1 MRAFVFLLFL
11 LVSARIVQGEPVSP
25 GNQTIGKKTT
35 ARQHAPDSVLASQL
49 RCHFQATGSNAAA
62 PERRVF
68 NSQLARFYA
77 ARSYRPVWTER
88 ANVAELIE
96 AIGESEND
104 GLIPDDYHIKEIRSF
119 FFSPPRTPELQAK
132 YDLLLSDALLS
143 LAYHLRFGKVDPE
156 SLDPNWNLDG
166 TARRTALEYRLQNAL
181 AAGRPKAAL
190 DELRPTNSGYADLKK
205 GLARYRVIAGAGGW
219 QKVPEGDPFRE
230 GVRDRRVPLLR
241 KRLQQSGDLPG
252 GVADSSNVYTVAM
265 ANAVKRFQKRNGL
278 AVDGVAGTATI
289 GEINIPAAERVDQIR
304 LNLER
309 YRWFVNDLEPT
320 YVLVNIAG
328 FTLQYIENGRYRWGT
343 RVIVGQP
350 YRETPVFKADMQYIV
365 FNPQW
370 VIPPTILAK
379 DALPAIRNS
388 RSYLD
393 RKKLRVIDSRGRVV
407 DPASVNWSGYS
418 AANFP
423 YRLQQT
429 AGDHGALGRIKFMM
443 PNKHIIYLHDTPTK
457 NLFDK
462 SERTFSSGC
471 IRVENPLDL
480 AQLVLQ
486 DSVKWN
492 RKSIDST
499 IAAGKTSTVNLP
511 KRIPVF
517 LLYLTAIAEGEEI
530 QFRRDVYNRDDRLR
544 KALDSPV
551 PQYRIQSCGL

>member
-1 MRAFVFLLFL
+1 
-11 LVSARIVQGEPVSP
+11 
-25 GNQTIGKKTT
+25 
-35 ARQHAPDSVLASQL
+35 
-49 RCHFQATGSNAAA
+49 
-62 PERRVF
+62 
-68 NSQLARFYA
+68 
-77 ARSYRPVWTER
+77 
-88 ANVAELIE
+88 
-96 AIGESEND
+96 
-104 GLIPDDYHIKEIRSF
+104 GLS
-119 FFSPPRTPELQAK
+119 
-132 YDLLLSDALLS
+132 
-143 LAYHLRFGKVDPE
+143 
-156 SLDPNWNLDG
+156 
-166 TARRTALEYRLQNAL
+166 
-181 AAGRPKAAL
+181 
-190 DELRPTNSGYADLKK
+190 
-205 GLARYRVIAGAGGW
+205 
-219 QKVPEGDPFRE
+219 
-230 GVRDRRVPLLR
+230 
-241 KRLQQSGDLPG
+241 
-252 GVADSSNVYTVAM
+252 
-265 ANAVKRFQKRNGL
+265 
-278 AVDGVAGTATI
+278 VDGVAGTATI
-289 GEINIPAAERVDQIR
+289 GEINISAAERVDQIR

-343 RVIVGQP
+343 RVIVGKP

-370 VIPPTILAK
+370 VIPPTILAE

-443 PNKHIIYLHDTPTK
+443 PNKHVIYLHDTPTK
-457 NLFDK
+457 NLFEK

-492 RKSIDST
+492 KTSIDST
-499 IAAGKTSTVNLP
+499 IGTGKTSTVNLP

-551 PQYRIQSCGL
+551 PQYRIESCGL